1 MQNEIIQLQIT
12 DGELREI
19 IEEHIKTRVDCQN
32 IILTIEGKSKEHN
45 DMRVLTNIIASV
57 EITR

>member
-1 MQNEIIQLQIT
+1 MLINIQIT

-32 IILTIEGKSKEHN
+32 IILKIEGKSDEYN
-45 DMRVLTNIIASV
+45 RMRVLTNIIASI